1 MTTTM
6 VIICCAVA
14 VFVGFGLAFLFKQK
28 NDKQLPM
35 SDSDKRLAE
44 AKMVSLKS
52 EKVNLQKQLAALES
66 EKNDLQ
72 AKLSNLE
79 KNGNATPSKAQQEQ
93 IDSLKSEK
101 DDLKKKLSALEK
113 EKIELDKSLQNAL
126 NGKVDANAS
135 EEIKKLKKKISDLE
149 EEKEDLEDDFNDK
162 LKKEKRK
169 LEEQRAQLEDD
180 LKKSRKDLEVAN
192 EQVVSLQID
201 LEDAEKSAN
210 LKKKSLAFVKEVL
223 TASPT
228 SSSDMNKLYDL
239 IDDIK
244 DIIVD
249 QLVPW
254 SIRWMQRPEDKSQEY
269 TDMELFCHYGAYNW
283 EAISRK
289 KWLANKTAIAFVGE
303 FSAGKTSI
311 VNRILSVNL
320 PVSTKA
326 TTAIPTYISGGSI
339 EKFQVV
345 SPDNVVKNMPKK
357 TFEKINKEVLDEV
370 DGVSAMLKYF
380 VMEYPNNNLQN
391 LSILDTPGFN
401 SNDQEDAQR
410 TIDVI
415 NECDALFWVFDVNA
429 GTVNKSSIKLIKEN
443 LQKPLYVII
452 NKVDT
457 KSNYDV
463 NQVENLIKRTLSDN
477 GIDVKQY
484 IRFSQRETPSTL
496 MNVIKSVPR
505 SNNTSGYLDEVKQW
519 VDELVK
525 LCDDA
530 CKESITQCNAS
541 EKHVDELFNN
551 ISNVVDNVMRDCED
565 ASGYGRFEE
574 KWFRDDVYEFSKYE
588 FNSLHSKLVA
598 INNGVVN
605 LWNDN
610 FLPYKNAVIDTLR
623 LYDDKETAESRM
635 NQIAEIRDNLNKK
648 IAELKKLK

>member
-14 VFVGFGLAFLFKQK
+14 VLVGFGLAFLFKPK
-28 NDKQLPM
+28 NNNQLSA
-35 SDSDKRLAE
+35 SDSDRRLADVKAATKTQVLQE
-44 AKMVSLKS
+44 QIDNLNK
-52 EKVNLQKQLAALES
+52 EKYDWQTKLANLES
-66 EKNDLQ
+66 K
-72 AKLSNLE
+72 
-79 KNGNATPSKAQQEQ
+79 GNATQSTAQQEQ
-93 IDSLKSEK
+93 IDSLNQEK
-101 DDLKKKLSALEK
+101 ADLQKKLA
-113 EKIELDKSLQNAL
+113 KIESENKDLDKRLQDAQK
-126 NGKVDANAS
+126 GKVDASAS
-135 EEIKKLKKKISDLE
+135 DEIKKLKKKISDLE

-162 LKKEKRK
+162 LKKEKRT
-169 LEEQRAQLEDD
+169 LEEQKSQIEDD
-180 LKKSRKDLEVAN
+180 LKKSKRDLDAAN
-192 EQVVSLQID
+192 EQVQNLQID
-201 LEDAEKSAN
+201 LKDAEKSAN
-210 LKKKSLAFVKEVL
+210 LKAESLAFVKEVL
-223 TASPT
+223 TAAPT
-228 SSSDMNKLYDL
+228 SSGDMNKLYDL

-326 TTAIPTYISGGSI
+326 TTAIPTYISGGRI
-339 EKFQVV
+339 ENYQFV
-345 SPDNVVKNMPKK
+345 SPDNVLKVMRKD

-380 VMEYPNNNLQN
+380 VMEYNNRNLDN

-443 LQKPLYVII
+443 LKKPLYVVI
-452 NKVDT
+452 NKIDT

-484 IRFSQRETPSTL
+484 IRFSQKESPSTL
-496 MNVIKSVPR
+496 MNVIKNVPR
-505 SNNTSGYLDEVKQW
+505 SNDTSGYLNEVKQW
-519 VDELVK
+519 VDGLVK
-525 LCDDA
+525 LCDEA
-530 CKESITQCNAS
+530 CTESITQCNAS

-635 NQIAEIRDNLNKK
+635 RNIKEIQENLNKK